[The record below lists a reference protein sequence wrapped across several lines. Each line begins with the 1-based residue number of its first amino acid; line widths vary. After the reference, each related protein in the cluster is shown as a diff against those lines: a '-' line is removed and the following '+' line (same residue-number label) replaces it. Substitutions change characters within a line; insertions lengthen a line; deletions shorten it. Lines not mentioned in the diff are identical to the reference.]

1 MDRDG
6 ASADDGPPAGTS
18 AGDDCGTTAGPHTKR
33 DSVATSTS
41 PDPAGADARGYSCP
55 GASKRG
61 RSPSAEA
68 HHSCARRTHGA
79 TPAIPPRYVAQ
90 APSAL
95 VLLQSPQQR

>member
-6 ASADDGPPAGTS
+6 ASADDGPPAGTR
-18 AGDDCGTTAGPHTKR
+18 AGDDCGTTAGLHTKR

-41 PDPAGADARGYSCP
+41 PDPAGGDGRGESSP
-55 GASKRG
+55 GASKGG
-61 RSPSAEA
+61 RSPSAGA
-68 HHSCARRTHGA
+68 HHSGARRRQGA
-79 TPAIPPRYVAQ
+79 APAIPPRYVAQ